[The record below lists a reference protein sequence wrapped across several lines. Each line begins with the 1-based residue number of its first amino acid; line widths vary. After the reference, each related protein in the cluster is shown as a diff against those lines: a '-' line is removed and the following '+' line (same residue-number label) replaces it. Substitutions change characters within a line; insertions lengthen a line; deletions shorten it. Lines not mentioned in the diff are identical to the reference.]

1 MSMKD
6 LILQGLVRE
15 IPPNNARAKSLHEM
29 SLQTLKVM
37 LQLGITKENSSIIF
51 RELYE
56 CLRQEI
62 EAVGYRKGLKFENHE
77 SLKVFL
83 EEVLANKPLAN
94 DFDRYRKIRNGIN
107 YYGDKVSVETAV
119 QAAKDIS
126 RYIKELP
133 GISVVSEAVA
143 GGPDPRLTR

>member
-1 MSMKD
+1 MPMSD
-6 LILQGLVRE
+6 LIMQGLVRE

-29 SLQTLKVM
+29 SAQTLKVM
-37 LQLGITKENSSIIF
+37 LQLTLTKENASMVF

-62 EAVGYRKGLKFENHE
+62 EAVGYRKGFKFENHE

-83 EEVLANKPLAN
+83 EEVLVNKPLAN

-107 YYGDKVSVETAV
+107 YYGDKVSMETAV

-126 RYIKELP
+126 RYVKELP
-133 GISVVSEAVA
+133 GE
-143 GGPDPRLTR
+143 

>member
-1 MSMKD
+1 MLMKD
-6 LILQGLVRE
+6 LILQGLVRK

-37 LQLGITKENSSIIF
+37 LGLSITKENASMVF

-56 CLRQEI
+56 CLRQDI

-83 EEVLANKPLAN
+83 EEVLSNKLMAT

-107 YYGDKVSVETAV
+107 YYGDKVSVETAA
-119 QAAKDIS
+119 QAAKDIPT
-126 RYIKELP
+126 YLKELP
-133 GISVVSEAVA
+133 AE
-143 GGPDPRLTR
+143 